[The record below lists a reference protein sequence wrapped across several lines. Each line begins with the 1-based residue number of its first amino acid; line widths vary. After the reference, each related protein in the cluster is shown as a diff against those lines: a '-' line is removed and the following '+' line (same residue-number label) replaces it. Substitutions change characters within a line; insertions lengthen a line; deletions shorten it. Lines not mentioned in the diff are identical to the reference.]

1 MKPIATVNPSM
12 FKSFEYRIQKNT
24 GSADFWEVTPSVA
37 NGIKVVKATGTGQ
50 IDLTEFSTPR
60 LSEAGVTYRV
70 ACRTLDIN
78 GAYSSTSLLG
88 NIVLKTIQTPD

>member
-37 NGIKVVKATGTGQ
+37 NGIKVVSYWNWTNRFNR
-50 IDLTEFSTPR
+50 I
-60 LSEAGVTYRV
+60 
-70 ACRTLDIN
+70 
-78 GAYSSTSLLG
+78 
-88 NIVLKTIQTPD
+88 